1 MVKIGIIGINK
12 NNGHPYSYSS
22 IINGF
27 DPIFLKKYC
36 PYISINKYL
45 SKNKNKPFGNAKVT
59 HIYTQNINT
68 SKKIA
73 KISNIPI
80 ILNNYKQLSKNVD
93 CVILAKDDI
102 QNNHKIITYFIKKNM
117 PIFIDKQLAST
128 FKRLKNIKNL
138 INQRDKYLFFSGSC
152 LKYSKKIKQIRSIIK
167 KREIVSIEAFTK
179 NNWINYSQH
188 IFDPLIKY
196 FNYNCKF
203 KYAGIS
209 SNYMIQKKVFFKLNN
224 KIDLIINLKKN
235 CKKILIIFKL
245 KNKKEYKI
253 YLDDYY
259 FSFKKTLQNF
269 IKMIEKKKM
278 MSTKKNIFF
287 LSELVLQTFYNM
299 QSIRK

>member
-12 NNGHPYSYSS
+12 NNGHPYSYPS

-36 PYISINKYL
+36 PYNNIKKYL
-45 SKNKNKPFGNAKVT
+45 SKNKNKRFYNATVT

-73 KISNIPI
+73 KISRIPI
-80 ILNNYKQLSKNVD
+80 ILNNYKELSKNVD
-93 CVILAKDDI
+93 CIILAKDDI
-102 QNNHKIITYFIKKNM
+102 KNNHKIITYFIRKNI

-128 FKRLKNIKNL
+128 IRRLKNIKNL
-138 INQRDKYLFFSGSC
+138 INQRNKYLFFCGSC
-152 LKYSKKIKQIRSIIK
+152 LQYSKTIKELRSKIKNKEIIR
-167 KREIVSIEAFTK
+167 IEAFTK
-179 NNWINYSQH
+179 NSWINYSQH
-188 IFDPLIKY
+188 ILDPLINY

-209 SNYMIQKKVFFKLNN
+209 SNKIVSKKVFFKLNK
-224 KIDLIINLKKN
+224 KIDLIINLKNN

-259 FSFKKTLQNF
+259 YSFKKALQNF
-269 IKMIEKKKM
+269 ITMVKKKKM
-278 MSTKKNIFF
+278 MYPKKNIFF
-287 LSELVLQTFYNM
+287 LSELTLQTSYNM
-299 QSIRK
+299 GLIKK